1 MTRISV
7 IGIGNM
13 GLAVALRLQDLGHA
27 VTVHDLDSSRE
38 ALAREGGCAV
48 AASPPAAAA
57 QAELLIVV
65 VVDAAQTRAVLF
77 GAGDAAGTPGTD
89 DTHRTDGTDATDGA
103 VARLRPGACVLLC
116 PTIAPADVEDCAAR
130 LAARGIDLIDA
141 PMSGGP
147 VRAREGRMS
156 LMVATPD
163 AVFARWQPVLAQMAQ
178 PVFRVGARAGD
189 GARTKLVNNL
199 LAAINLVG
207 ASEALALATR
217 LGLDPQTTLDVID
230 QSSGQSW
237 VGHERLRRSLAG
249 LDQPLAHV
257 ALLAKDSALA
267 MDEARRCQLPA
278 DVGAAATASF
288 AQAMAQGLARQDDSV
303 LYRWLLQAPPRAE
316 ASESNPP
323 VSSRR
328 AGAGAERGNE
338 P

>member
-1 MTRISV
+1 MTRIGV

-13 GLAVALRLQDLGHA
+13 GLAVALRLQELGHA
-27 VTVHDLDSSRE
+27 VTVHDLDRSRE

-48 AASPPAAAA
+48 AASPSAAAE
-57 QAELLIVV
+57 QAELLLVV

-77 GAGDAAGTPGTD
+77 GAGDVVGTD
-89 DTHRTDGTDATDGA
+89 GAGATATTDATDGA
-103 VARLRPGACVLLC
+103 VARLRPGSCVLLC
-116 PTIAPADVEDCAAR
+116 PTIAPADVEACAAR

-156 LMVATPD
+156 LMVAAPD
-163 AVFARWQPVLAQMAQ
+163 VAFERWQPLLAQMAQ

-207 ASEALALATR
+207 ASEALALAAR
-217 LGLDPQTTLDVID
+217 LGLDPHTTLDVIE

-237 VGHERLRRSLAG
+237 VGNDRLRRSLAG

-267 MDEARRCQLPA
+267 MDEVRRCQLPA
-278 DVGAAATASF
+278 DVGAAATARF
-288 AQAMAQGLARQDDSV
+288 AQAVAQGLARQDDSA
-303 LYRWLLQAPPRAE
+303 LYRWLLQAPPKAE
-316 ASESNPP
+316 ASDSGPP
-323 VSSRR
+323 VSPRTS
-328 AGAGAERGNE
+328 ERENE

>member
-1 MTRISV
+1 MTRIGV

-13 GLAVALRLQDLGHA
+13 GLAVALRLQELGHA
-27 VTVHDLDSSRE
+27 VTVHDLDRSRE

-48 AASPPAAAA
+48 AASPSAAAE

-77 GAGDAAGTPGTD
+77 GAGDVAGTHGA
-89 DTHRTDGTDATDGA
+89 GATDATHATDTNDGA
-103 VARLRPGACVLLC
+103 VARLRPGSCVLLC
-116 PTIAPADVEDCAAR
+116 PTIAPADVEACAAR

-156 LMVATPD
+156 LMVAAPD
-163 AVFARWQPVLAQMAQ
+163 AAFERWQPLLAQMAK

-207 ASEALALATR
+207 ASEALALAAR
-217 LGLDPQTTLDVID
+217 LGLDPHTTLDVIE

-237 VGHERLRRSLAG
+237 VGNDRLRRSLAG

-267 MDEARRCQLPA
+267 MDEVRRCQLPA
-278 DVGAAATASF
+278 DVGAAATARF
-288 AQAMAQGLARQDDSV
+288 AQAVAQGLARQDDSA
-303 LYRWLLQAPPRAE
+303 LYRWLLQAPPKAE
-316 ASESNPP
+316 ASDNRPP
-323 VSSRR
+323 VSSRTS
-328 AGAGAERGNE
+328 ERGNE